1 MPAEAIHLTALD
13 DTLVALPAPLRRQ
26 LVRPDTLPALRL
38 GAMFVDLPYFEA
50 ITTTLLSHALG
61 LTPRP
66 QPWGDIFH
74 QQAPIALGV
83 HLGEVGARMQRRSEL
98 RAAGDFLRALALG
111 YMSHA
116 AVDTA
121 LHPLVNRLAA
131 QRADALGDHPLRQHR
146 EVEKY
151 QSVLFHEERH
161 GCDYLGR
168 APLRDFIALESR
180 PLWSAGPVAEAVQM
194 ALRDCLGQAPA
205 PALFRQWGRGY
216 ERFVTVLGGALGRRA
231 VSAAEKE
238 RERPA
243 LYRAV
248 DFPGRYS
255 AAVQR
260 SIRWVTLLASYLEHG
275 AGSES
280 ARESLRQQ
288 IPEQSLDA
296 LEDAQPT
303 APPPKGCDATA
314 AAGSRLSALD

>member
-13 DTLVALPAPLRRQ
+13 DTLVALPASLRTQ
-26 LVRPDTLPALRL
+26 LVRPDALPAIRL

-50 ITTTLLSHALG
+50 ITVTLLSHALG

-66 QPWGDIFH
+66 QPWGDVFH
-74 QQAPIALGV
+74 QRRPIALGV
-83 HLGEVGARMQRRSEL
+83 QLGEAGVALQRQGE

-131 QRADALGDHPLRQHR
+131 ERAHALGDHPLRQHR

-161 GCDYLGR
+161 SCDYLGR
-168 APLRDFIALESR
+168 APLRDFIALESA
-180 PLWSAGPVAEAVQM
+180 PLWTAGPVADAVQG
-194 ALRDCLGQAPA
+194 ALRECLGEAPSGD
-205 PALFRQWGRGY
+205 LFRRWGRGY
-216 ERFVTVLGGALGRRA
+216 SRFVAVLGGVLGRRA

-243 LYRAV
+243 LYRDV

-260 SIRWVTLLASYLEHG
+260 SIRWVTLLASYLDHA
-275 AGSES
+275 AGSAA

-296 LEDAQPT
+296 LEDAHPAT
-303 APPPKGCDATA
+303 PPA
-314 AAGSRLSALD
+314 

>member
-13 DTLVALPAPLRRQ
+13 DTLVALPAALRRE
-26 LVRPDTLPALRL
+26 LVRPDTLACLRL

-50 ITTTLLSHALG
+50 IATTLLSHALG

-74 QQAPIALGV
+74 QRAPIALGV
-83 HLGEVGARMQRRSEL
+83 RLGELGALMRGSKEL
-98 RAAGDFLRALALG
+98 RAAGDAVRALALG

-121 LHPLVNRLAA
+121 LHPLVNQLAA
-131 QRADALGDHPLRQHR
+131 RRAQQLGDHPLRQHR

-168 APLRDFIALESR
+168 PQLRDFIALDAR
-180 PLWSAGPVAEAVQM
+180 PLFTPGPVADTVQSG
-194 ALRDCLGQAPA
+194 LRDTLGEAPSREQ
-205 PALFRQWGRGY
+205 LRRWGQGY
-216 ERFVTVLGGALGRRA
+216 SRFAAVLGGPLGRRA
-231 VSAAEKE
+231 VSALEKE

-243 LYRAV
+243 LYKAV
-248 DFPGRYS
+248 DFPGRYG
-255 AAVQR
+255 AAVER
-260 SIRWVTLLASYLEHG
+260 SIRWVTLLAGYLDHA
-275 AGSES
+275 AGSAA
-280 ARESLRQQ
+280 ARQTLMRE

-296 LEDAQPT
+296 LAEAQP
-303 APPPKGCDATA
+303 A
-314 AAGSRLSALD
+314 ALSP